1 MKISDAMTAAIND
14 QIKAEYDSAYI
25 YLAMSAYFKNAG
37 LDGMAHWMHKQYH
50 EEVEHAEKFI
60 DYLYERGARVIIPD
74 VAKPKDSYSDALDAF
89 KTAYAH
95 EQYVTSR
102 IYKLVDLAIAE
113 KDYATQSMLQWFVDE
128 QMEEEDNTGSILSK
142 LEFLGTDKHG
152 IYTVDRELSS
162 R

>member
-1 MKISDAMTAAIND
+1 MVSAIND
-14 QIKAEYDSAYI
+14 QIKAELDSAYI
-25 YLAMSAYFKNAG
+25 YLAMSAYFKAEG
-37 LDGMAHWMHKQYH
+37 LDGMASWMKKQYS

-60 DYLYERGARVIIPD
+60 SYLYERGARVIIPD
-74 VAKPKDSYSDALDAF
+74 VAKPKESYADALDVF
-89 KTAYAH
+89 RTAYAH

-102 IYKLVDLAIAE
+102 IYKLVDLAIEE

-128 QMEEEDNTGSILSK
+128 QMEEEDNTGSIVSK

-152 IYTVDRELSS
+152 VYTVDRELAL

>member
-37 LDGMAHWMHKQYH
+37 LDGMAHWMQKQYH

-74 VAKPKDSYSDALDAF
+74 VAKPRDSYDDALEAF

-102 IYKLVDLAIAE
+102 IYKLVDLAVSE
-113 KDYATQSMLQWFVDE
+113 KDYATQSMLKWYVDE
-128 QMEEEDNTGSILSK
+128 QMEEEDNTSSIVSK
-142 LEFLGTDKHG
+142 LEFLGSDKHG
-152 IYTVDRELSS
+152 IYTVDRELAA